1 MPDATTTWSAMKRR
15 HEECLADRR
24 VGVAPEPR
32 QPAAAVL
39 ACSDARVPP
48 TVLFGHPGELF
59 VVRIAGNSATPDA
72 VASLT
77 YAVEHLGTELVVVL
91 GHTGCGAVQAAL
103 GGAVPEPLAPIVD
116 PIGEMLAD
124 CTNCTGVDAAVIA
137 NVRHTLRRLHHDP
150 GPLGRA
156 IRDDRVTVRGAVHDL
171 RTGDLTE
178 IDDERPDGD
187 RSDRPPSDHLPANHI
202 SARSTR

>member
-24 VGVAPEPR
+24 VGIAPETR

-103 GGAVPEPLAPIVD
+103 GGEAPEELAPIVE
-116 PIGEMLAD
+116 PISEMLAD
-124 CTNCTGVDAAVIA
+124 CTSCTGVDAAVIA
-137 NVRHTLRRLHHDP
+137 NVRHSRRRLRRDG

-156 IRDDRVTVRGAVHDL
+156 IRDGRVAVRGAVHDL
-171 RTGDLTE
+171 RTGALIE
-178 IDDERPDGD
+178 VDDERPDGD
-187 RSDRPPSDHLPANHI
+187 HPDHLPSDHLPTNTM